1 LPCFAQHSVFGN
13 RNRRVRNVL
22 KHYFKLLSVKNYFNF
37 KSLFPRKTPSMA
49 FCGSSWGKKEEKY
62 FSLLTN
68 YVVKVRINI
77 SVRRK
82 RRITCGKSTPPFG
95 G

>member
-1 LPCFAQHSVFGN
+1 VYGGGL
-13 RNRRVRNVL
+13 
-22 KHYFKLLSVKNYFNF
+22 
-37 KSLFPRKTPSMA
+37 
-49 FCGSSWGKKEEKY
+49 SWGQKEEKY

-68 YVVKVRINI
+68 YVVRVRIII

-82 RRITCGKSTPPFG
+82 RRITDGKSTPPFG